1 PLPGCEHS
9 AHAVYPR
16 RIAMTTLDT
25 LRDALPDYARD
36 LKLNLGSV
44 LAPTGAPGL
53 NERQIWAVAL
63 GAAEASR
70 NPAFAAAIGELSAA
84 HLDAAYQTGA
94 RAAAAIMGMN
104 NVYYRFLHLVEDPE
118 YGRMPA
124 RLRMNVI
131 GNPGMDKA
139 DFELISLAVS
149 AINGCGTCVASH
161 ERRVRQHGLSREAVQ
176 SAVRIAATV
185 HAAARVLDNVGWAA
199 ALGEAQAA
207 EDRRLR
213 LHKEQNRQLRTANVS
228 LAGLFCC
235 SIEPWP
241 AVS

>member
-1 PLPGCEHS
+1 
-9 AHAVYPR
+9 
-16 RIAMTTLDT
+16 MMTLDT

-44 LAPTGAPGL
+44 LSPTGAPGL
-53 NERQIWAVAL
+53 SERQIWAVAL
-63 GAAEASR
+63 GAAEASH
-70 NPAFAAAIGELSAA
+70 NPAFAAAMGELAAA

-131 GNPGMDKA
+131 GNPGMDKI
-139 DFELISLAVS
+139 DFELVSLAVS

-161 ERRVRQHGLSREAVQ
+161 ERQVRQHGLPREAVQ

-185 HAAARVLDNVGWAA
+185 HAVARVLHNVGWGFVRGTQAA
-199 ALGEAQAA
+199 A
-207 EDRRLR
+207 
-213 LHKEQNRQLRTANVS
+213 
-228 LAGLFCC
+228 
-235 SIEPWP
+235 
-241 AVS
+241 

>member
-1 PLPGCEHS
+1 
-9 AHAVYPR
+9 
-16 RIAMTTLDT
+16 MTTLDT

-44 LAPTGAPGL
+44 LSPTGAPGL
-53 NERQIWAVAL
+53 TERQIWAVAL
-63 GAAEASR
+63 GAAEASHH
-70 NPAFAAAIGELSAA
+70 PAFAAAIGALAGA
-84 HLDAAYQTGA
+84 HLDSAQQAGA

-118 YGRMPA
+118 YTRMPA

-131 GNPGMDKA
+131 GNPGIEKV

-161 ERRVRQHGLSREAVQ
+161 ERQVRQHGLSREAVQ

-185 HAAARVLDNVGWAA
+185 HAVARVLDNVGWASTVSKARA
-199 ALGEAQAA
+199 A
-207 EDRRLR
+207 
-213 LHKEQNRQLRTANVS
+213 
-228 LAGLFCC
+228 
-235 SIEPWP
+235 
-241 AVS
+241 

>member
-1 PLPGCEHS
+1 
-9 AHAVYPR
+9 
-16 RIAMTTLDT
+16 MTTLDA

-44 LAPTGAPGL
+44 LSPTGAPGL
-53 NERQIWAVAL
+53 TERQIWAVAL

-70 NPAFAAAIGELSAA
+70 NRAFAAAVDHLAAA
-84 HLDAAYQTGA
+84 HLDAAHQTGA

-104 NVYYRFLHLVEDPE
+104 NIYYRFLHLVDDAE

-131 GNPGMDKA
+131 GSPGIDKA
-139 DFELISLAVS
+139 EFELICLAVS

-161 ERRVRQHGLSREAVQ
+161 ERQVRQHGLSREAVQ

-185 HAAARVLDNVGWAA
+185 HAVARVLDNIGWTVAA
-199 ALGEAQAA
+199 AEARAA
-207 EDRRLR
+207 
-213 LHKEQNRQLRTANVS
+213 
-228 LAGLFCC
+228 
-235 SIEPWP
+235 
-241 AVS
+241 